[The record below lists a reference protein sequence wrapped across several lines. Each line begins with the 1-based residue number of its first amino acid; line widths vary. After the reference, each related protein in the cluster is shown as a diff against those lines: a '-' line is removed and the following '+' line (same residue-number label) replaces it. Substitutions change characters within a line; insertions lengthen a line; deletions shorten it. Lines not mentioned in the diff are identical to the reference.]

1 MLMIKFISVDEVHDD
16 DDDEVDDDNA
26 NSFCKV
32 KSAK

>member
-1 MLMIKFISVDEVHDD
+1 MIKFISVDEVHDD